1 MRPGRLGGATVPSK
15 QHHFF
20 DFLRPS
26 RLTDSASTHCLT
38 RLRWGIPEIF
48 DDLDLARKTQPQ
60 PRAMSEC
67 SQFGFKKNVT
77 SHHTDAGEDGFA
89 AGVLKKH
96 TCAAQLVLQL
106 R

>member
-1 MRPGRLGGATVPSK
+1 M
-15 QHHFF
+15 
-20 DFLRPS
+20 
-26 RLTDSASTHCLT
+26 
-38 RLRWGIPEIF
+38 
-48 DDLDLARKTQPQ
+48 
-60 PRAMSEC
+60 
-67 SQFGFKKNVT
+67 FGFKKNVT